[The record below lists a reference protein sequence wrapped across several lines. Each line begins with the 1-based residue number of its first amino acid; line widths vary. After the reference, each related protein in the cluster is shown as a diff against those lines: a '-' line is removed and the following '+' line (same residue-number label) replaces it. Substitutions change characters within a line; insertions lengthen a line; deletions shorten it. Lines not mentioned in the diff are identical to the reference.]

1 MRIETLKEI
10 SNIMELNKYMDKEE
24 FSLKSMEYDE
34 GFEKCN
40 LKYICNNEI
49 IDITIMVYNSNYEFG
64 IPYDFKILMIK
75 IILND

>member
-49 IDITIMVYNSNYEFG
+49 IDITIMVYNSNYEYG
-64 IPYDFKILMIK
+64 VPYEFKILTIK
-75 IILND
+75 ITLND